1 MNSAN
6 LDGDTIIVYPGTY
19 TENIEITKN
28 SNLVL
33 IAASEID
40 KTITNETIIV
50 SNNTNKSVISASSVP
65 NLVIKGFTISG
76 AATDLSGIYLRSCN
90 NATIE
95 HNKFLNDAMGV
106 YVRSSLNTTIRSNT
120 AIKTSGVGTG
130 RGINIEGSD
139 LTAVSSNT
147 VSNHRFGI
155 YLSGSRLSTVS
166 RNSIS
171 QSTNDSIVLE
181 KASNNNTFENN
192 IVKSNARYGIS
203 LSDSSNNV
211 LRGNK
216 VYNGTNGINL
226 VTSPENIISGAI
238 SRNNVVSGNTVDFSS
253 QHDIML
259 DNTSY
264 NNLISNTVSSSQ
276 YGIAVR
282 SSHNNKLTG
291 NTAYNNSIGLYITL
305 GSSGNT
311 VSGNK
316 ANSNRGSGIS
326 LYRVRDNIV
335 ENNEANLNI
344 NQGIIL
350 DNSSNNK
357 VFNNSASKNARGIYV
372 SSLSS
377 RNTLSGNT
385 ANSNTGNGGIGADG
399 ILLENSSDNDV
410 TDNIANL
417 NGRNGVYVTSSNNSD
432 LINNTAQKNK
442 MGITLSGSLNNTISK
457 NTVTDCTDSG
467 LYLTVSSNATLYN
480 NVAYGNGEG
489 ITLDSSEN
497 NEISGN
503 NVSLNGNGIYMCP
516 RSYGNKAYDNYF
528 NNIESNGNIRNN
540 RSTWYI
546 EKKAG
551 KNVMGGKTI
560 GGNFWGTP
568 ARMGFS
574 ENMSNSDENDDG
586 IIDINVPFVSSNG
599 IVSSVN
605 GNITDNYPLIRVVL
619 PTANFDVNTTKGIAP
634 LAVQFTDRSQD
645 ATSIIWDLGD
655 KSPNNTNKS
664 FVHVYE
670 KPGTYTVTLTASN
683 KNDNSSKTM
692 QIVVEKFLIYPVAN
706 FSANVTSGYA
716 PLSVLLTDKS
726 QNATSRNW
734 DIGNDG
740 TIESTSPSIVYVF
753 TNPGTYPVS
762 LTAINENGTSQA
774 KPATI
779 SVTEKG
785 SSSNGGG
792 HRSGGGGG
800 GGGGGGSPE
809 PARNVEVKE
818 LSQVRVTSGTPA
830 KFDFAKNATCVV
842 YVSFDAK
849 KSAGKITTIAEQL
862 KTKSTLVSE
871 LNSGEV
877 YKYFNL
883 WVGNSGFA
891 TSKNIEN
898 SVVCF
903 KVEKSWIQDKKIDQN
918 SVTLNRY
925 EDKKWSQLPVKC
937 IKEDNKYLYFTAE
950 TPGFSFFA
958 ITGKATEKEKVSE
971 TKPSTDTS
979 KPQKNSTVLENG
991 SEQKTKQETGKN
1003 KITSIPGFET
1013 FYAIVCLITV
1023 FLHKRK

>member
-1 MNSAN
+1 MKKSIILLMVMLIFALFSGIAAAKEISVNSTSSIHNAVNSAAS
-6 LDGDTIIVYPGTY
+6 GDTIIVKPGIY
-19 TENIEITKN
+19 NENIKVTTP
-28 SNLVL
+28 NLIIKSESGNPENTIIKASPNTSVFN
-33 IAASEID
+33 IAASNTTISGFRIESGERGISLVGCNGC
-40 KTITNETIIV
+40 TITNNE
-50 SNNTNKSVISASSVP
+50 
-65 NLVIKGFTISG
+65 
-76 AATDLSGIYLRSCN
+76 LSDNIYGIYLTSSN
-90 NATIE
+90 N
-95 HNKFLNDAMGV
+95 NKISGNRANSNKMFGIHLD
-106 YVRSSLNTTIRSNT
+106 SSEGNT
-120 AIKTSGVGTG
+120 
-130 RGINIEGSD
+130 
-139 LTAVSSNT
+139 LLSNT
-147 VSNHRFGI
+147 VNLNTRGIDSITSNNNKI
-155 YLSGSRLSTVS
+155 SDNIVLN
-166 RNSIS
+166 NSQYGMWIS
-171 QSTNDSIVLE
+171 QSND
-181 KASNNNTFENN
+181 NN
-192 IVKSNARYGIS
+192 ISGNTVEECGNGQTGSGGIHQN
-203 LSDSSNNV
+203 SSS
-211 LRGNK
+211 R
-216 VYNGTNGINL
+216 
-226 VTSPENIISGAI
+226 NIISGNIIAYNKGYALFECPACH
-238 SRNNVVSGNTVDFSS
+238 NNRV
-253 QHDIML
+253 
-259 DNTSY
+259 Y
-264 NNLISNTVSSSQ
+264 NNYINNARNANINTRDT
-276 YGIAVR
+276 IW
-282 SSHNNKLTG
+282 NIEKT
-291 NTAYNNSIGLYITL
+291 
-305 GSSGNT
+305 SG
-311 VSGNK
+311 
-316 ANSNRGSGIS
+316 R
-326 LYRVRDNIV
+326 NIV
-335 ENNEANLNI
+335 
-344 NQGIIL
+344 
-350 DNSSNNK
+350 
-357 VFNNSASKNARGIYV
+357 
-372 SSLSS
+372 
-377 RNTLSGNT
+377 
-385 ANSNTGNGGIGADG
+385 
-399 ILLENSSDNDV
+399 
-410 TDNIANL
+410 
-417 NGRNGVYVTSSNNSD
+417 
-432 LINNTAQKNK
+432 
-442 MGITLSGSLNNTISK
+442 
-457 NTVTDCTDSG
+457 
-467 LYLTVSSNATLYN
+467 
-480 NVAYGNGEG
+480 
-489 ITLDSSEN
+489 
-497 NEISGN
+497 
-503 NVSLNGNGIYMCP
+503 
-516 RSYGNKAYDNYF
+516 
-528 NNIESNGNIRNN
+528 
-540 RSTWYI
+540 
-546 EKKAG
+546 
-551 KNVMGGKTI
+551 GGKYI

-568 ARMGFS
+568 DNTGFS
-574 ENMSNSDENDDG
+574 QTEVVDKDNDD
-586 IIDINVPFVSSNG
+586 IIDSAYIDSSN
-599 IVSSVN
+599 
-605 GNITDNYPLIRVVL
+605 NIIDNLPLVL
-619 PTANFDVNTTKGIAP
+619 ISNPQLPILPVANFSVTVTSGYAP
-634 LAVQFTDRSQD
+634 LEVQFNDRSQNAVSRSWD
-645 ATSIIWDLGD
+645 INNDGTVDNTSESFVYVYQNPGNYTAKLTVSNENGTASKTQEIFVNKSIILPVADFSTNVTSGYAPLSVLFTNMSQNAVSWSWDFENDGQID
-655 KSPNNTNKS
+655 STNKNP
-664 FVHVYE
+664 VH
-670 KPGTYTVTLTASN
+670 TYNTSGNYTAKLIVSN
-683 KNDNSSKTM
+683 EDGNSSKT
-692 QIVVEKFLIYPVAN
+692 QEITVTRFTILPVAD

-1023 FLHKRK
+1023 FLHKRR